1 MKTMSFRDVIGQDRA
16 LRMLRGAMKSGRLA
30 ASYLFAGEDGIGK
43 KFAALNLVKALNCLE
58 PVEAPEGTRDA
69 CDDCASCRKIDAG
82 SHPDCVLLAPENGLI
97 KVEHVRRLEE
107 ALSYKSFEGG
117 MKVAVVDEAETM
129 NASAANAF
137 LKTLEEPPPGSLIIL
152 VSSRPDRLPATIRSR
167 CSRINFRPLSPAD
180 CGKVLGKAGRES
192 EAIHSLSMGRPGLA
206 AREDLL
212 AERESFLDV
221 LRRMLSAESK
231 PVWAER
237 RDMERWIDMALIFLR
252 DMAVVKIAGASGA
265 LINGDLAERLGSM
278 GARASLEGIIECH
291 EKLGRLRGALLFN
304 LNKGITWNFAGSL
317 MGELNIHV

>member
-1 MKTMSFRDVIGQDRA
+1 MKTMSLRDVIGQDRA
-16 LRMLRGAMKSGRLA
+16 LRMIRGAMKSGRLA

-43 KFAALNLVKALNCLE
+43 KFAALNLARALNCLD
-58 PVEAPEGTRDA
+58 PVDAGGARDA
-69 CDDCASCRKIDAG
+69 CGRCASCRKIDSG
-82 SHPDCVLLAPENGLI
+82 SHPDFVLLAPENSLI
-97 KVEHVRRLEE
+97 KVEQVRRLEE

-117 MKVAVVDEAETM
+117 LKVAVVDEAETM

-152 VSSRPDRLPATIRSR
+152 VSSRPDKLPATIRSR

-192 EAIHSLSMGRPGLA
+192 EALHRLSMGRPGLA

-221 LRRMLSAESK
+221 LRRMLSGEGK

-252 DMAVVKIAGASGA
+252 DMAAAKVAGTSAA
-265 LINGDLAERLGSM
+265 LINGDMAERLRAM
-278 GARASLEGIIECH
+278 GARASLEGIIECN
-291 EKLGRLRGALLFN
+291 EKLGRLRDALLFN
-304 LNKGITWNFAGSL
+304 LNKGITWNYASSL